1 MSDIINIEDLKRLKE
16 LRNKYEKQK
25 QTIQYEIERLQ
36 SQLEILDYY
45 LGDNLDNEW
54 HSKPPLSN
62 EEIQNI
68 HKEYMATYDP
78 TKYTHN
84 KDKDKD

>member
-1 MSDIINIEDLKRLKE
+1 MSDVINIEDLKRLKE
-16 LRNKYEKQK
+16 LKNKYEKERQS
-25 QTIQYEIERLQ
+25 IQIQIERLQ

-62 EEIQNI
+62 DKKAEIY
-68 HKEYMATYDP
+68 KDFMATYNPED
-78 TKYTHN
+78 Y
-84 KDKDKD
+84 KDK